1 MNKEVNDN
9 KTNYENKSFPGKN
22 IKIRNDWKSLIY
34 KLIKGIISNLGIGVL
49 FIVFLKQWFWIAIA
63 LFVTLDIIFS
73 IIGWKYEYIIV
84 KDNEV
89 HYYKGIFSKETLI
102 VPKKNLKSMDISQN
116 LVEKLLSYKIMKIE
130 SPSKDFGLDDIKM
143 SLNNKQIDM
152 LKYFSFNGLNKEY
165 INDVNEANENSAL
178 NNIKDSEE
186 YKEIKEKK
194 VKTKNLII
202 YGFTSFNLFV
212 ALFFTFNVLG
222 KLDDFVSSDYL
233 SNIIDGAFK
242 NNSQGMSIIFITIG
256 FLIFLIMLKL
266 IATVYYVI
274 KYYNFTLLKDKNN
287 IKITYGL
294 FSTKEFSFKDNN
306 IKLIKIKSNPVRQF
320 LNMYELNLII
330 KGYTGEGNEK
340 IIMYPIGSL
349 NEVNDVI
356 KEFIPQW
363 SFKGIGNGIEKGKI
377 SILIKPVLLIFSISM
392 VCYLIFK
399 TQWVWFINLTIIL
412 TLIDSA
418 LKIRNLNISFDNKK
432 VKVINGGVFRTIYIL
447 RGRDIQ
453 AVEFKTNPIQS
464 KNNVGKI
471 TIDYYSELSEEI
483 KIIYMNKHYVSQLIE
498 SSKG

>member
-1 MNKEVNDN
+1 MNKEANDN
-9 KTNYENKSFPGKN
+9 KTNYENKSFKYKN

-34 KLIKGIISNLGIGVL
+34 KLIKGAISNFGIGVL
-49 FIVFLKQWFWIAIA
+49 FIVFLKQWFWIAIV
-63 LFVTLDIIFS
+63 LFVILDIIFS
-73 IIGWKYEYIIV
+73 IIGWKYEYISI

-102 VPKKNLKSMDISQN
+102 IPRKSFKSMDISQN
-116 LVEKLLSYKIMKIE
+116 LIEKLLAYKIVKIE

-152 LKYFSFNGLNKEY
+152 LKYFSLNGLNKEY
-165 INDVNEANENSAL
+165 INDVNENSVL

-212 ALFFTFNVLG
+212 ALFFTFNILG
-222 KLDDFVSSDYL
+222 KLDDFISSDYL
-233 SNIIDGAFK
+233 SNMIDGAFK
-242 NNSQGMSIIFITIG
+242 NNSQGMSIILITAG
-256 FLIFLIMLKL
+256 LLIFLIILKL

-356 KEFIPQW
+356 KEFTPEW
-363 SFKGIGNGIEKGKI
+363 SFKGIGDGIEKGKI
-377 SILIKPVLLIFSISM
+377 SILIKPVLLIFIISI

-412 TLIDSA
+412 TLINSV
-418 LKIRNLNISFDNKK
+418 LKIRNLNISVDNKK
-432 VKVINGGVFRTIYIL
+432 VKVINGGLFRTIHIL

-471 TIDYYSELSEEI
+471 TISYYSELSEEI
-483 KIIYMNKHYVSQLIE
+483 KIVYMNKNYVSQLIE